1 MIESIDLHS
10 IENID
15 VRSSDGTLNFSDEAE
30 ITIDEINFEFE
41 QKSKLRGKYRKLT
54 VFNGDYCF
62 QAIKNRHKRKYKY
75 RVALAYLDPRP
86 VRERHISWKWL
97 YATLGFSLM
106 VAITVYSVWLAN
118 WLNPSIYILELL
130 VIEITATLI
139 CLLLL
144 IHNTYDKIIFETQ
157 YGRVKLIELLNR
169 YPNKKVFRGFVSQ
182 FILQIKQSAK
192 NKGYLQSGFLAQE
205 LVELRRLKEETV
217 LGKEEY
223 ELAKMAILKHEGFQA
238 KAA

>member
-1 MIESIDLHS
+1 M
-10 IENID
+10 IENIELQ
-15 VRSSDGTLNFSDEAE
+15 STEGTLWFSDEAE

-54 VFNGDYCF
+54 IFNDEYCF

-86 VRERHISWKWL
+86 VRERHIAWKWL
-97 YATLGFSLM
+97 YATLGLSLL
-106 VAITVYSVWLAN
+106 VATTIFSVWFAN
-118 WLNPSIYILELL
+118 WVNPSIYLL
-130 VIEITATLI
+130 YLLIFEISATAI
-139 CLLLL
+139 CLLLFV
-144 IHNTYDKIIFETQ
+144 HNSYDKIIFKSQ

-169 YPNKKVFRGFVSQ
+169 NPNKKAFRKFISQ
-182 FILQIKQSAK
+182 FIVQIKQSAK
-192 NKGYLQSGFLAQE
+192 NKGYFQSGFLSQE

-217 LGKEEY
+217 LDKEEY
-223 ELAKMAILKHEGFQA
+223 ELAKLAILKHEGFQA

>member
-1 MIESIDLHS
+1 M
-10 IENID
+10 IENIELQ
-15 VRSSDGTLNFSDEAE
+15 STEGTLWFSDEAE

-86 VRERHISWKWL
+86 VRERHIAWKWL
-97 YATLGFSLM
+97 YATLGLSLM
-106 VAITVYSVWLAN
+106 VAITVYSVWFAN
-118 WLNPSIYILELL
+118 WLNPSTYLLELI
-130 VIEITATLI
+130 VIEISATLI
-139 CLLLL
+139 CLLLFM
-144 IHNTYDKIIFETQ
+144 HKSYDKIFFESQ

-169 YPNKKVFRGFVSQ
+169 YPNKKAFRNFISQ

-192 NKGYLQSGFLAQE
+192 NKAYLQSSFLAQE
-205 LVELRRLKEETV
+205 LVELRRLQDETV
-217 LGKEEY
+217 LSKEEY
-223 ELAKMAILKHEGFQA
+223 EHAKMAILKHEGFQA